1 MMWCR
6 KILLH
11 PSSLIAFYKPSYYKT
26 TQTNTAAAASRVHGT
41 KWISASYKISD
52 FEEVDDKDGF
62 PQRFPCCCR
71 ASLIVTILMRM
82 VIHRWKTE
90 EEWLLF
96 SSFDVCICQYF
107 IITNM
112 KEIQQGNLL
121 GERWKVED
129 RGGVTERG
137 WKGLTGLTSVSSP
150 SSSSWWGLLSWQMH
164 TDK

>member
-11 PSSLIAFYKPSYYKT
+11 PSSLITFYKPSYYKT
-26 TQTNTAAAASRVHGT
+26 TQTNTAASRVLGT

-62 PQRFPCCCR
+62 PQRFPCFCR
-71 ASLIVTILMRM
+71 ASLIVTMLRRM
-82 VIHRWKTE
+82 VKGGGQRRSDR
-90 EEWLLF
+90 LLF
-96 SSFDVCICQYF
+96 SSFDVCQYF